1 MTKRRLSSVSFV
13 VQLFKE
19 FSATSSVRSL
29 VSGLSIQGLLQLSN
43 LHLKQLENNA
53 CSLPPCGAL
62 AHRVREL
69 VKRFQPPWYYVYLE
83 VVQQF
88 HLTMEACRRQPNLS
102 VVPHHVILTSCLL
115 RWLMA
120 LGLGH
125 LNCLHSPEHTR
136 AVG

>member
-19 FSATSSVRSL
+19 ISATSSVRSL

-88 HLTMEACRRQPNLS
+88 HLTTDLS
-102 VVPHHVILTSCLL
+102 VILTSLL
-115 RWLMA
+115 RWLLK

-125 LNCLHSPEHTR
+125 LHCLHWLHWFEAIEPG
-136 AVG
+136 AFG

>member
-19 FSATSSVRSL
+19 ISATSSVRSL
-29 VSGLSIQGLLQLSN
+29 VSGLSIQGLLQLSS
-43 LHLKQLENNA
+43 LHLKQ
-53 CSLPPCGAL
+53 L

-83 VVQQF
+83 VAQQF

-125 LNCLHSPEHTR
+125 LNCLHWLHSLEHTR